1 MSKFVESFE
10 AILGMLSSNWQR
22 KERGEDIGF
31 CCAGAKVNNTLDP
44 FVRKVFFVSFHFIC
58 LFLPFFFV
66 LLYTTVSKEYVKNT
80 SASLE
85 HIPWD
90 SK

>member
-58 LFLPFFFV
+58 LFLPFFLFYFI
-66 LLYTTVSKEYVKNT
+66 LPSVKNT
-80 SASLE
+80 WKT
-85 HIPWD
+85 HQPV
-90 SK
+90 